1 MSKSACTTKAS
12 FVYENT
18 QANPE
23 WGEGLFQAAGCLE
36 PRLQKKQFGAGRSL
50 GWGLVLDSGGSPV
63 FSYVNGQVGGGK
75 GRDRVLGEAGG
86 VDLAPSRNTV
96 KAGGIQQLRTPGLRP
111 LHTAT

>member
-63 FSYVNGQVGGGK
+63 FSCVNGQVEGARVK
-75 GRDRVLGEAGG
+75 TVFWGRRVVL
-86 VDLAPSRNTV
+86 T
-96 KAGGIQQLRTPGLRP
+96 
-111 LHTAT
+111 